1 LDDVVVIS
9 FAGPSTE
16 AHDTDRDAIGSSTL
30 PMVELAAKF
39 RSSAARAILCIVDCC
54 FNRPPL
60 HVCWKVRRKR
70 ERVLTTRR
78 STERADSCDR
88 LNCRS
93 TDGLHRTHRRH
104 HGGCRD
110 VSSVFLSSESGDQRM
125 KKIGAGE
132 MQVRTHATARGRAD
146 VIHTPKK
153 SDLSAP
159 RV

>member
-1 LDDVVVIS
+1 MMWSS
-9 FAGPSTE
+9 FRSPAPSTE

-93 TDGLHRTHRRH
+93 PDGLHRTHRRH
-104 HGGCRD
+104 HGGWRD

-125 KKIGAGE
+125 RKIGAGE
-132 MQVRTHATARGRAD
+132 MQVRTHATARGRC
-146 VIHTPKK
+146 
-153 SDLSAP
+153 
-159 RV
+159 